1 MMQFPRRKGGVSP
14 NENAT
19 FPGGSTRS
27 RMEAIACYSSQNRAN
42 YPRNLAESTTICNF
56 AVENRET
63 RRRLSR
69 STSGR
74 LLPKGRKNLSE
85 LDCIRLARALQS
97 KT

>member
-1 MMQFPRRKGGVSP
+1 MYGADNLSYYKLDIV
-14 NENAT
+14 
-19 FPGGSTRS
+19 
-27 RMEAIACYSSQNRAN
+27 